1 MRDFTIEEKLMDRY
15 ERLFKIVLKYR
26 EELRKKIKNR
36 EIEMQKDN
44 TDHYMVYNALGFT
57 SEEGYQI
64 DYQQNVGRF
73 LYKYA
78 GSMLEELA
86 IQCFKLKY
94 PDSQQKA
101 KLPNTID
108 SSPKTVEIDCLVG
121 NKAYEIKWKDATT
134 DGDHIKKEHK
144 RVKIIKEAGYTPVRI
159 MFFEPNRTQA
169 ISIQAKLRNLYNE
182 IGGEYYAG
190 EDAWNYMQ
198 RETGIDLKRLFRNS
212 EG

>member
-1 MRDFTIEEKLMDRY
+1 MDKY
-15 ERLFKIVLKYR
+15 EILFNIVLKYR
-26 EELRKKIKNR
+26 EELQRKIKNR

-78 GSMLEELA
+78 GSLLEELA

-94 PDSQQKA
+94 PDLQQKV

-144 RVKIIKEAGYTPVRI
+144 RVRIIKEAGYKPVRI

-169 ISIQAKLRNLYNE
+169 ISI
-182 IGGEYYAG
+182 
-190 EDAWNYMQ
+190 
-198 RETGIDLKRLFRNS
+198 
-212 EG
+212 

>member
-1 MRDFTIEEKLMDRY
+1 MDRY
-15 ERLFKIVLKYR
+15 ERLLKIVLKYR
-26 EELRKKIKNR
+26 EELQKKIKNR

-44 TDHYMVYNALGFT
+44 TDHYMIYHALGFT

-78 GSMLEELA
+78 GSMLEELV
-86 IQCFKLKY
+86 IQCFKLAY
-94 PDSQQKA
+94 PDLQQKVR
-101 KLPNTID
+101 LPNTID
-108 SSPKTVEIDCLVG
+108 STPKTVEIDCLAG

-134 DGDHIKKEHK
+134 DGDHIKKEEK
-144 RVKIIKEAGYTPVRI
+144 RVRIIKKAGYIPVRI

-169 ISIQAKLRNLYNE
+169 ISIQAKLRNLYKE

-190 EDAWNYMQ
+190 EDAWNYIKK
-198 RETGIDLKRLFRNS
+198 ETGINLKGLFENLK
-212 EG
+212 E